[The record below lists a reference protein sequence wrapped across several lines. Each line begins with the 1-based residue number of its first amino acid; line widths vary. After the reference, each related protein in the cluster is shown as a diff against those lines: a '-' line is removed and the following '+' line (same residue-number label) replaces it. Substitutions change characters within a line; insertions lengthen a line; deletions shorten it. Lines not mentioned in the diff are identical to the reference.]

1 MGPGSSVAV
10 TPTGARMPARARLT
24 ALAFALGAALAAQPG
39 PAPSAE
45 LRAFLKV
52 EAPVVALVH
61 ARVVDGTGAPA
72 REDQTLILRDG
83 RIEAMGATGSLKA
96 PQEAQVLD
104 LTGHTVLPGLVGMHN
119 HLFYTHSIHSDEKG
133 AAIAPGRL
141 FAEIA
146 HSAPRLYLACGVT
159 TIRTT
164 GSLEPYT
171 DLNVKR
177 QIDAGLM
184 PGPKMDVTG
193 PYLEGL
199 EPMTPQMHA
208 LRSPEEA
215 RRFVD
220 FWADA
225 GVTSFKAYMNIRRAE
240 LGAAIQAAH
249 ARGLKV
255 TGHLGSVT
263 WPEAMA
269 LGIDNF
275 EHGPVYTDT
284 EFAPDKKPD
293 TGPPVAASW
302 GSWLKVDMAGPEVQK
317 LIRDLVA
324 KRVAVTSTLPV
335 FELGVPGR
343 PPLQARML
351 AAMSAE
357 SKASYLAARGRVKV
371 VSNGMAEQLLKK
383 EMAFE
388 LAFVKAGGLLL
399 AGPDPT
405 GMGGVLPGFG
415 DHRELELL
423 VEAGFAPVEAIRIYT
438 ANGAAFLGRLDR
450 IGTLAPGK
458 QADLVVVMGD
468 PSTRIEDIERVVT
481 VFKDGLGYDPA
492 KLVESVR
499 GQVGTR

>member
-1 MGPGSSVAV
+1 MSAH
-10 TPTGARMPARARLT
+10 ARL
-24 ALAFALGAALAAQPG
+24 ASLAFALGTALAAQPG
-39 PAPSAE
+39 PPPSAE
-45 LRAFLKV
+45 VRAFLKV
-52 EAPVVALVH
+52 DAPVVALLH

-72 REDQTLILRDG
+72 REDQTLILRGG
-83 RIEAMGATGSLKA
+83 RIEAMGAASTVATPKG
-96 PQEAQVLD
+96 AQVLD

-133 AAIAPGRL
+133 AAVPPGRL

-171 DLNVKR
+171 DLNIKR
-177 QIDAGLM
+177 QIDAGLL
-184 PGPKMDVTG
+184 PGPKMEVTG

-199 EPMTPQMHA
+199 EPMTPQMHG

-225 GVTSFKAYMNIRRAE
+225 GVTSFKAYMNIHRAD

-284 EFAPDKKPD
+284 EFAPGKTPD
-293 TGPPVAASW
+293 ICPPVAVSW
-302 GSWLKVDMAGPEVQK
+302 AAWLKVDVDGAEVQK
-317 LIRDLVA
+317 LIRDLVE
-324 KRVAVTSTLPV
+324 KKVALTSTLPV
-335 FELGVPGR
+335 FEMMVPGR
-343 PPLQARML
+343 PPLQPRVL

-357 SKASYLAARGRVKV
+357 SKASYLAARAKVRVV
-371 VSNGMAEQLLKK
+371 PNSTPEQLLKR

-388 LAFVKAGGLLL
+388 RAFVKAGGLLL

-423 VEAGFAPVEAIRIYT
+423 VEAGFTPAEAIRIYT

-458 QADLVVVMGD
+458 QADLVVVKGD
-468 PSTRIEDIERVVT
+468 PTTRIEDIEQVVT
-481 VFKDGLGYDPA
+481 VFKDGLGYDSA
-492 KLVESVR
+492 KLIESVR
-499 GQVGTR
+499 GHVGIR

>member
-1 MGPGSSVAV
+1 MSACRRIAILVFS
-10 TPTGARMPARARLT
+10 
-24 ALAFALGAALAAQPG
+24 LGAVLAAQPA
-39 PAPSAE
+39 PAPSPD
-45 LRAFLKV
+45 LRSFLSV
-52 EAPVVALVH
+52 DAPVVALVH

-72 REDQTLILRDG
+72 REDQTLILRGG
-83 RIEAMGATGSLKA
+83 RIEAMGAAATLTLPK
-96 PQEAQVLD
+96 EARVLD

-119 HLFYTHSIHSDEKG
+119 HLFYTASIHNDEKG
-133 AAIAPGRL
+133 APVPPGRL

-146 HSAPRLYLACGVT
+146 YSAPRLYLACGVT

-171 DLNVKR
+171 DLNLKR

-225 GVTSFKAYMNIRRAE
+225 GVTSFKAYMNITRGD

-269 LGIDNF
+269 LGIDDF

-284 EFAPDKKPD
+284 EFTPDKKPD
-293 TGPPVAASW
+293 LSPPVSASW
-302 GSWLKVDMAGPEVQK
+302 GSWLKVDVAGPEVQG

-324 KRVAVTSTLPV
+324 KKVAVTSTLPV

-343 PPLQARML
+343 PPLSPRML
-351 AAMSAE
+351 TSMSAE
-357 SKASYLAARGRVKV
+357 SRTSYLAARARVPV
-371 VSNGMAEQLLKK
+371 VPNSRAEQLLRK

-388 LAFVKAGGLLL
+388 LAFVRAGGLLL

-415 DHRELELL
+415 DQRELELL
-423 VEAGFAPVEAIRIYT
+423 VEAGFTPVEAIHFYT
-438 ANGAAFLGRLDR
+438 ANGAAFLGRLER

-458 QADLVVVMGD
+458 QADLVVVKGN
-468 PSTRIEDIERVVT
+468 PSQKIEDIENVVT
-481 VFKDGLGYDPA
+481 VFKDGLGYDSA
-492 KLVESVR
+492 RLIESVR
-499 GQVGTR
+499 SQVGIR

>member
-1 MGPGSSVAV
+1 MSVH
-10 TPTGARMPARARLT
+10 ARL
-24 ALAFALGAALAAQPG
+24 AILAFALGTALAAQP
-39 PAPSAE
+39 ARSAE
-45 LRAFLKV
+45 VRAFLKV
-52 EAPVVALVH
+52 DAPVVALVH

-72 REDQTLILRDG
+72 REDQTLVLRDG
-83 RIEAMGATGSLKA
+83 RIEAMGATTTVAA
-96 PQEAQVLD
+96 PKGAQVLD

-133 AAIAPGRL
+133 AAVAPGRL

-171 DLNVKR
+171 DLNIKR
-177 QIDAGLM
+177 QIDAGLL

-199 EPMTPQMHA
+199 EPMTPQMHG
-208 LRSPEEA
+208 LRNPEEA

-225 GVTSFKAYMNIRRAE
+225 GVTSFKAYMNIHRAD

-263 WPEAMA
+263 WPEAMV

-275 EHGPVYTDT
+275 EHGPIYTDA
-284 EFAPDKKPD
+284 EFAPGKTPD
-293 TGPPVAASW
+293 ICPPVAASW
-302 GSWLKVDMAGPEVQK
+302 GAWLKADLEGAEVQK
-317 LIRDLVA
+317 LIRDLVE
-324 KRVAVTSTLPV
+324 KKVAITSTLPV
-335 FELGVPGR
+335 FEMMVPGR
-343 PPLQARML
+343 PPLQPRVL

-357 SKASYLAARGRVKV
+357 SRASYLAARAKVRVV
-371 VSNGMAEQLLKK
+371 PNSTPEQLLKK

-388 LAFVKAGGLLL
+388 RAFVKAGGLLL

-423 VEAGFAPVEAIRIYT
+423 VEAGFTPAEAIRIYT

-458 QADLVVVMGD
+458 QADLVVVKGD
-468 PSTRIEDIERVVT
+468 PTTRIEDIEQVVT
-481 VFKDGLGYDPA
+481 VFKDGLGYDSA
-492 KLVESVR
+492 KLIESVR
-499 GQVGTR
+499 GHVGIR

>member
-1 MGPGSSVAV
+1 MIASLALTLGSV
-10 TPTGARMPARARLT
+10 
-24 ALAFALGAALAAQPG
+24 LAAQ

-45 LRAFLKV
+45 VRQFLKV
-52 EAPVVALVH
+52 DRPVVALVH

-72 REDQTLILRDG
+72 REDQTLILRNG
-83 RIEAMGATGSLKA
+83 LIEAMGTTSSLLPPK
-96 PQEAQVLD
+96 EAQVLD
-104 LTGHTVLPGLVGMHN
+104 LTGHTVIPGLVGMHN
-119 HLFYTHSIHSDEKG
+119 HLFYTASIHNDEKG
-133 AAIAPGRL
+133 APVPPGRL

-146 HSAPRLYLACGVT
+146 YSAPHLYLAAGVT

-164 GSLEPYT
+164 GSLEPYA
-171 DLNVKR
+171 DLNLKR
-177 QIDAGLM
+177 QIDAGFV

-199 EPMTPQMHA
+199 EPAVPQMHA

-220 FWADA
+220 FWAEA
-225 GVTSFKAYMNIRRAE
+225 GVTSFKAYMNISRGD

-249 ARGLKV
+249 ARGFKV

-269 LGIDNF
+269 LGLDNF
-275 EHGPVYTDT
+275 EHGPVFTDT
-284 EFAPDKKPD
+284 EFTPGKAPD
-293 TGPPVAASW
+293 TCPPVPSSW
-302 GSWLKVDMAGPEVQK
+302 GSWLKADLAGPEVQR

-324 KRVAVTSTLPV
+324 KGVAVTSTLPV

-343 PPLQARML
+343 PPLQPRVL

-357 SKASYLAARGRVKV
+357 AKTSYLAARGRVRV
-371 VSNGMAEQLLKK
+371 VTDAPAEVLLKK

-388 LAFVKAGGLLL
+388 LAFAKAGGLLL

-423 VEAGFAPVEAIRIYT
+423 VEAGFTPVEAIHIYT

-458 QADLVVVMGD
+458 QADLVVVRGD
-468 PSTRIEDIERVVT
+468 PSRKIEDIENVVT
-481 VFKDGLGYDPA
+481 VFKDGLGYDSA
-492 KLVESVR
+492 RLIESVR
-499 GQVGTR
+499 AQVGIR

>member
-1 MGPGSSVAV
+1 MRTLLCAAFTTLLLAQ
-10 TPTGARMPARARLT
+10 TPPA
-24 ALAFALGAALAAQPG
+24 
-39 PAPSAE
+39 
-45 LRAFLKV
+45 LRPFVSV

-61 ARVVDGTGAPA
+61 ARVIDGTGAPA
-72 REDQTLILRDG
+72 REGQTLIVRNG
-83 RIEAMGATGSLKA
+83 RIEAMGADAALT
-96 PQEAQVLD
+96 PPREAQVLD

-119 HLFYTHSIHSDEKG
+119 HLFYTHSIHRDDQG
-133 AAIAPGRL
+133 HAQAPGPL

-146 HSAPRLYLACGVT
+146 FSAPRLYLACGVT

-171 DLNVKR
+171 DLNIKR

-208 LRSPEEA
+208 LNGPEEA
-215 RRFVD
+215 RRFVA
-220 FWADA
+220 FWADS
-225 GVTSFKAYMNIRRAE
+225 GVTSFKAYMNITRAD

-263 WPEAMA
+263 WPEAIA
-269 LGIDNF
+269 LGIDDF

-284 EFAPDKKPD
+284 EFAPNKKPD
-293 TGPPVAASW
+293 VGPPVSSSW
-302 GSWLKVDMAGPEVQK
+302 GSWLKVSIDGPEVQA
-317 LIRDLVA
+317 LIRSLVA
-324 KRVAVTSTLPV
+324 KQVAVTSTLPV

-343 PPLQARML
+343 PPLSPRML
-351 AAMSAE
+351 EAMSAE
-357 SKASYLAARGRVKV
+357 SRASYLAARARVSVAPHGR
-371 VSNGMAEQLLKK
+371 AEQLLRQ

-388 LAFVKAGGLLL
+388 RAFVKAGGHLL

-423 VEAGFAPVEAIRIYT
+423 VEAGFTPLEAIRIYT

-450 IGTLAPGK
+450 IGTLAVGK
-458 QADLVVVMGD
+458 QADLVVVKGD
-468 PSTRIEDIERVVT
+468 PSTHIQDIEQVVT
-481 VFKDGLGYDPA
+481 VFKDGLGFDSA
-492 KLVESVR
+492 RLLASVR
-499 GQVGTR
+499 GHVGIR

>member
-1 MGPGSSVAV
+1 MCVPWRISG
-10 TPTGARMPARARLT
+10 L
-24 ALAFALGAALAAQPG
+24 LATLGTLLAAQVK
-39 PAPSAE
+39 PSPE
-45 LRAFLKV
+45 VRQFLKV
-52 EAPVVALVH
+52 DAPVVALVH

-83 RIEAMGATGSLKA
+83 RIEAMGAAATLTPPK
-96 PQEAQVLD
+96 EAQVLD

-133 AAIAPGRL
+133 AAVPPGRL

-146 HSAPRLYLACGVT
+146 YSAPRLYLACGVT

-171 DLNVKR
+171 DLNIKR

-199 EPMTPQMHA
+199 EPMTPQMYA
-208 LRSPEEA
+208 LRGPEDA

-225 GVTSFKAYMNIRRAE
+225 GVTSFKAYMNIRRAD

-263 WPEAMA
+263 WPEALA

-293 TGPPVAASW
+293 MGPPVSSSW
-302 GSWLKVDMAGPEVQK
+302 GAWLKVDVASPEVQK

-324 KRVAVTSTLPV
+324 KKVAITSTLPV

-343 PPLQARML
+343 PPLQPRLL
-351 AAMSAE
+351 AAMSTE
-357 SKASYLAARGRVKV
+357 SKASYLAARAKVLTAPNGR
-371 VSNGMAEQLLKK
+371 AEQLLKK

-388 LAFVKAGGLLL
+388 LAFVRAGGQLL

-423 VEAGFAPVEAIRIYT
+423 VEAGFSPVEAIRIYT
-438 ANGAAFLGRLDR
+438 SNGAAFLGRLDR

-458 QADLVVVMGD
+458 QADLVVVKGD
-468 PSTRIEDIERVVT
+468 PSKRIEDIENVVT
-481 VFKDGLGYDPA
+481 VFKDGLGYDSA
-492 KLVESVR
+492 RLIESVR
-499 GQVGTR
+499 GHVGIR

>member
-1 MGPGSSVAV
+1 MFLPWRTTAL
-10 TPTGARMPARARLT
+10 LT
-24 ALAFALGAALAAQPG
+24 ALGTLLGAQG
-39 PAPSAE
+39 KPAPE
-45 LRAFLKV
+45 VRQFLKV
-52 EAPVVALVH
+52 DAPVVALVH

-83 RIEAMGATGSLKA
+83 RIEAMGGASSVMPPKD
-96 PQEAQVLD
+96 AQVLD

-119 HLFYTHSIHSDEKG
+119 HLFYTHSIHNDEKG
-133 AAIAPGRL
+133 AAVPPGRL

-146 HSAPRLYLACGVT
+146 YSAPRLYLACGIT

-171 DLNVKR
+171 DLNIKR

-184 PGPKMDVTG
+184 PGPKMEVTG

-199 EPMTPQMHA
+199 EPMTPQMYA
-208 LRSPEEA
+208 LRGPEDA
-215 RRFVD
+215 KRFVD

-225 GVTSFKAYMNIRRAE
+225 GVTSFKAYMNIRRAD

-263 WPEAMA
+263 WPEALA

-284 EFAPDKKPD
+284 EFAPNKKPD
-293 TGPPVAASW
+293 VGPPVSSSW
-302 GSWLKVDMAGPEVQK
+302 GAWLKVDIAGPEVQQ

-324 KRVAVTSTLPV
+324 KKVAVTSTLPV
-335 FELGVPGR
+335 FELGIPGR

-357 SKASYLAARGRVKV
+357 SKASYLTARAKVPAAPNGR
-371 VSNGMAEQLLKK
+371 AEQLMKK

-388 LAFVKAGGLLL
+388 LAFAKAGGLLL

-415 DHRELELL
+415 DHRELVLL
-423 VEAGFAPVEAIRIYT
+423 VEAGFTPVEAIQIAT

-458 QADLVVVMGD
+458 QADLVVAKGD
-468 PSTRIEDIERVVT
+468 PSKQIEDIENVVT
-481 VFKDGLGYDPA
+481 VFKDGLGYDSA
-492 KLVESVR
+492 RLIESVR
-499 GQVGTR
+499 GHVGIR

>member
-1 MGPGSSVAV
+1 M
-10 TPTGARMPARARLT
+10 L
-24 ALAFALGAALAAQPG
+24 LAALITLAGQAQT
-39 PAPSAE
+39 PSSE
-45 LRAFLKV
+45 VRSFLKV
-52 EAPVVALVH
+52 DAPVVALVH

-83 RIEAMGATGSLKA
+83 RIEAMGAASTVAA
-96 PQEAQVLD
+96 PKGAQVLD

-119 HLFYTHSIHSDEKG
+119 HLFYTHSIHTDEKIG
-133 AAIAPGRL
+133 VPAPGRL

-146 HSAPRLYLACGVT
+146 YSAPRLYLACGVT

-171 DLNVKR
+171 DLNIKR

-208 LRSPEEA
+208 LQSPEEA

-225 GVTSFKAYMNIRRAE
+225 GVTSFKAYMNIHRAD

-284 EFAPDKKPD
+284 EFTSDKKPD
-293 TGPPVAASW
+293 LGPPTSASW
-302 GSWLKVDMAGPEVQK
+302 GSWLKVDVAGPEVQK

-324 KRVAVTSTLPV
+324 KKVAITSTLPV
-335 FELGVPGR
+335 FELGVAGR
-343 PPLQARML
+343 PPLQAKVL
-351 AAMSAE
+351 AALSAE
-357 SKASYLAARGRVKV
+357 SKASYLTARAKVPAVLNGR
-371 VSNGMAEQLLKK
+371 AEQLLKK

-423 VEAGFAPVEAIRIYT
+423 VEAGFSPVEAVHIYT
-438 ANGAAFLGRLDR
+438 ANGASFLGRLDR

-458 QADLVVVMGD
+458 QADLVVVKGD
-468 PSTRIEDIERVVT
+468 PSTRIEDIENVVT
-481 VFKDGLGYDPA
+481 VFKDGLGYDSA
-492 KLVESVR
+492 KLIDSVR
-499 GQVGTR
+499 AHVGIR

>member
-1 MGPGSSVAV
+1 MSSSW
-10 TPTGARMPARARLT
+10 RST
-24 ALAFALGAALAAQPG
+24 ALIFLLGTLLAAQVR
-39 PAPSAE
+39 PSPE
-45 LRAFLKV
+45 VRQFLTV
-52 EAPVVALVH
+52 DAPVVALVH
-61 ARVVDGTGAPA
+61 ARVVDGTGSPA
-72 REDQTLILRDG
+72 QEDQTLILRDG
-83 RIEAMGATGSLKA
+83 RIEAMGAASAVTA
-96 PQEAQVLD
+96 PKGAQVVD
-104 LTGHTVLPGLVGMHN
+104 LAGHTVLPGLVGMHN

-133 AAIAPGRL
+133 AAVPPGRL

-146 HSAPRLYLACGVT
+146 YSAPRLYLACGVT

-171 DLNVKR
+171 DLNIKR

-184 PGPKMDVTG
+184 PGPKMEVTG

-199 EPMTPQMHA
+199 EPMTPQMYA
-208 LRSPEEA
+208 LRGPEDA

-225 GVTSFKAYMNIRRAE
+225 GVTSFKAYMNIRRAD

-284 EFAPDKKPD
+284 EFAPDKRPD
-293 TGPPVAASW
+293 VGPPVSSSW
-302 GSWLKVDMAGPEVQK
+302 GSWLKLDVAGPEVQK

-324 KRVAVTSTLPV
+324 KKVAVTSTLPV

-343 PPLQARML
+343 PPLSPRML
-351 AAMSAE
+351 ASMSAE
-357 SKASYLAARGRVKV
+357 SKASYLTARAKVPAVPNGR
-371 VSNGMAEQLLKK
+371 AEQLLKK

-423 VEAGFAPVEAIRIYT
+423 VEAGFTPVEAIRIYT

-458 QADLVVVMGD
+458 QADLVVVKGD
-468 PSTRIEDIERVVT
+468 PSRTIGDIGNVVT
-481 VFKDGLGYDPA
+481 VFKDGLGYDSA
-492 KLVESVR
+492 RLIESVR
-499 GQVGTR
+499 GHVGIR

>member
-1 MGPGSSVAV
+1 MKLPILCVSALLSAGALVA
-10 TPTGARMPARARLT
+10 
-24 ALAFALGAALAAQPG
+24 QS
-39 PAPSAE
+39 PSAE
-45 LRAFLKV
+45 VRRFLRVDAAL
-52 EAPVVALVH
+52 VALVH
-61 ARVVDGTGAPA
+61 VRVVDGTGAPA
-72 REDQTLILRDG
+72 REDQTLVLRDG
-83 RIEAMGATGSLKA
+83 RIEAMGASLALA
-96 PQEAQVLD
+96 PPKGAQVLD
-104 LTGHTVLPGLVGMHN
+104 LAGHTVLPGLVGMHN
-119 HLFYTHSIHSDEKG
+119 HLFYTASIHSDEKG
-133 AAIAPGRL
+133 APVPPGRL

-146 HSAPRLYLACGVT
+146 YSAPRLYLACGVT

-171 DLNVKR
+171 DLNIKR
-177 QIDAGLM
+177 QIDAGLL
-184 PGPKMDVTG
+184 PGPKLDVTG

-208 LRSPEEA
+208 LRGPEEA

-220 FWADA
+220 YWADA
-225 GVTSFKAYMNIRRAE
+225 GVTSFKAYMNITRAD

-269 LGIDNF
+269 LGIDDF

-284 EFAPDKKPD
+284 EFTPGKQPDV
-293 TGPPVAASW
+293 GPPVAASW
-302 GSWLKVDMAGPEVQK
+302 GSWLNLDVAGPEVQG

-324 KRVAVTSTLPV
+324 KHVAVTSTLPV

-357 SKASYLAARGRVKV
+357 SKTSYLAARARIPTTPNGR
-371 VSNGMAEQLLKK
+371 AEQLLKQ

-388 LAFVKAGGLLL
+388 RAFVRAGGLLL

-415 DHRELELL
+415 DQRELELL
-423 VEAGFAPVEAIRIYT
+423 VEAGFTPVEAIHIYT

-450 IGTLAPGK
+450 IGTLEQGK
-458 QADLVVVMGD
+458 QADLMVVKGD
-468 PSTRIEDIERVVT
+468 PSRRIEDIRNVVT
-481 VFKDGLGYDPA
+481 VFKDGVGYDSA
-492 KLVESVR
+492 KLLDSVQ
-499 GQVGTR
+499 GHVGIR

>member
-1 MGPGSSVAV
+1 MFPSTQSTV
-10 TPTGARMPARARLT
+10 L
-24 ALAFALGAALAAQPG
+24 ALILSLQLGAQTAPT
-39 PAPSAE
+39 PSAE
-45 LRAFLKV
+45 VRQFLKV
-52 EAPVVALVH
+52 DAPVVALVH
-61 ARVVDGTGAPA
+61 AQVVDGTGAPA
-72 REDQTLILRDG
+72 REDQTLILRGG
-83 RIEAMGATGSLKA
+83 RIEAVGSASAVVLPKD
-96 PQEAQVLD
+96 AQVLD
-104 LTGHTVLPGLVGMHN
+104 LAGHTVLPGLVGMHN
-119 HLFYTHSIHSDEKG
+119 HLFYTASIHSDEKG
-133 AAIAPGRL
+133 APVPPGRL

-146 HSAPRLYLACGVT
+146 YSAPRLYLACGVT

-171 DLNVKR
+171 DLNIKR
-177 QIDAGLM
+177 QIDAGQM

-225 GVTSFKAYMNIRRAE
+225 GVTSFKAYMNIARAD

-263 WPEAMA
+263 WPEAVA
-269 LGIDNF
+269 LGIDDF

-284 EFAPDKKPD
+284 EFTPGKQPDV
-293 TGPPVAASW
+293 GPPVSASW
-302 GSWLKVDMAGPEVQK
+302 GSWLKVDVAGPEVQG
-317 LIRDLVA
+317 LIRNLVA

-335 FELGVPGR
+335 FELGIPGR

-357 SKASYLAARGRVKV
+357 SRVSYLTARAKV
-371 VSNGMAEQLLKK
+371 PAVPNSRAEQLLKK

-388 LAFVKAGGLLL
+388 LAFVKAGGQLL

-405 GMGGVLPGFG
+405 GLGGVLPGFG
-415 DHRELELL
+415 DQRELELL
-423 VEAGFAPVEAIRIYT
+423 VEAGFTPVEAIHIYT

-450 IGTLAPGK
+450 IGTIETGK
-458 QADLVVVMGD
+458 QADLIVVKGD
-468 PSTRIEDIERVVT
+468 PSRRIEDIANTVM
-481 VFKDGLGYDPA
+481 VFKDGLGYDSA
-492 KLVESVR
+492 KLIESVR
-499 GQVGTR
+499 GHVGIR

>member
-1 MGPGSSVAV
+1 MFVRTRS
-10 TPTGARMPARARLT
+10 TL
-24 ALAFALGAALAAQPG
+24 LAFALGAVLGAQ
-39 PAPSAE
+39 ARLTPSAE
-45 LRAFLKV
+45 VRQFLKV
-52 EAPVVALVH
+52 DAPVVALVH

-83 RIEAMGATGSLKA
+83 RIEAMGAASTVA
-96 PQEAQVLD
+96 PPKEAQVLD
-104 LTGHTVLPGLVGMHN
+104 LTGHTVIPGLVGMHN
-119 HLFYTHSIHSDEKG
+119 HLFYTASIHSDEKG
-133 AAIAPGRL
+133 AAVAPGRL

-146 HSAPRLYLACGVT
+146 FSAPRLYLACGVT

-171 DLNVKR
+171 DLNIKR

-199 EPMTPQMHA
+199 EPAVPQMHA
-208 LRSPEEA
+208 LRGPEEA

-225 GVTSFKAYMNIRRAE
+225 GVTSYKAYMNISRAD

-275 EHGPVYTDT
+275 EHGPVFTDT
-284 EFAPDKKPD
+284 EFTPGKKPD
-293 TGPPVAASW
+293 VGPPVAASW
-302 GSWLKVDMAGPEVQK
+302 GSWLKMDLAGPEVQG

-324 KRVAVTSTLPV
+324 RRVAITSTLPV

-343 PPLQARML
+343 PALQPRVL
-351 AAMSAE
+351 TAMSAE
-357 SKASYLAARGRVKV
+357 SKASYLAARGRVRV
-371 VSNGMAEQLLKK
+371 VPNGMAEQLLKK

-388 LAFVKAGGLLL
+388 LAFAKAGGLLL

-423 VEAGFAPVEAIRIYT
+423 VEAGFSPVEAIHIYT
-438 ANGAAFLGRLDR
+438 ANGAAFLNRLDR

-458 QADLVVVMGD
+458 QADLVVVRGD
-468 PSTRIEDIERVVT
+468 PSRRIEDIENTVT
-481 VFKDGLGYDPA
+481 VFKDGFGYDSA
-492 KLVESVR
+492 KLIESIR
-499 GQVGTR
+499 AHVGIR

>member
-1 MGPGSSVAV
+1 
-10 TPTGARMPARARLT
+10 
-24 ALAFALGAALAAQPG
+24 
-39 PAPSAE
+39 
-45 LRAFLKV
+45 
-52 EAPVVALVH
+52 
-61 ARVVDGTGAPA
+61 
-72 REDQTLILRDG
+72 
-83 RIEAMGATGSLKA
+83 
-96 PQEAQVLD
+96 
-104 LTGHTVLPGLVGMHN
+104 MHN
-119 HLFYTHSIHSDEKG
+119 HLFYTASIHSDEKG
-133 AAIAPGRL
+133 APVSPGRL

-146 HSAPRLYLACGVT
+146 YSAPRLYLACGVT

-171 DLNVKR
+171 DLNIKR

-208 LRSPEEA
+208 LQGSEEA

-225 GVTSFKAYMNIRRAE
+225 GVTSFKAYMNITRAD

-263 WPEAMA
+263 WPEATA
-269 LGIDNF
+269 LGIDDF

-284 EFAPDKKPD
+284 EFTPGKAPD
-293 TGPPVAASW
+293 TCPPVSSSW
-302 GSWLKVDMAGPEVQK
+302 GSWLKVDVAGPEVQG
-317 LIRDLVA
+317 LIHDLVA
-324 KRVAVTSTLPV
+324 KKVAVTSTLPV

-343 PPLQARML
+343 PPLQSRML
-351 AAMSAE
+351 TAMSSE
-357 SKASYLAARGRVKV
+357 SKASYLAARARIPAVPN
-371 VSNGMAEQLLKK
+371 SRAEQLLRK

-388 LAFVKAGGLLL
+388 LAFAKAGGTLL

-415 DHRELELL
+415 DQRELELL
-423 VEAGFAPVEAIRIYT
+423 VEAGFTPVEAIRIYT
-438 ANGAAFLGRLDR
+438 ANGAAFLGRLER

-458 QADLVVVMGD
+458 QADLVVVKGD
-468 PSTRIEDIERVVT
+468 PSHKIEDIENVVT
-481 VFKDGLGYDPA
+481 VFKDGLGYDSA
-492 KLVESVR
+492 RLIESVR
-499 GQVGTR
+499 SQVGIR

>member
-1 MGPGSSVAV
+1 MFLPWRTTAL
-10 TPTGARMPARARLT
+10 LT
-24 ALAFALGAALAAQPG
+24 ALGTLLGAQVK
-39 PAPSAE
+39 PAPE
-45 LRAFLKV
+45 VRQFLKV
-52 EAPVVALVH
+52 DAPVVALVH

-72 REDQTLILRDG
+72 LEDQTLILRDS
-83 RIEAMGATGSLKA
+83 RIEAMGGASSVMPPKDAL
-96 PQEAQVLD
+96 VLD

-133 AAIAPGRL
+133 AAVPPGRL

-146 HSAPRLYLACGVT
+146 YSAPRLYLACGVT

-171 DLNVKR
+171 DLNIKR

-184 PGPKMDVTG
+184 PGPKMEVTG

-199 EPMTPQMHA
+199 EPMTPQMYA
-208 LRSPEEA
+208 LRGPEDA
-215 RRFVD
+215 KRFVD

-225 GVTSFKAYMNIRRAE
+225 GVTSFKAYMNIRRAD

-263 WPEAMA
+263 WPEALA

-284 EFAPDKKPD
+284 ELAPDKKPD
-293 TGPPVAASW
+293 VGPPVSSSW
-302 GSWLKVDMAGPEVQK
+302 GAWLKVDVAGPEVQQ

-324 KRVAVTSTLPV
+324 KKVAVTSTLPV
-335 FELGVPGR
+335 FELGIPGR

-357 SKASYLAARGRVKV
+357 SKASYLMARAKVPAVPNGR
-371 VSNGMAEQLLKK
+371 AERLLKK

-388 LAFVKAGGLLL
+388 LAFARAGGLLL

-423 VEAGFAPVEAIRIYT
+423 VEAGFSPVEAIRIYT

-458 QADLVVVMGD
+458 QADLVVVKGD
-468 PSTRIEDIERVVT
+468 PSKRIEDIENVVT
-481 VFKDGLGYDPA
+481 VFKDGLGYDSA
-492 KLVESVR
+492 RLIESVR
-499 GQVGTR
+499 GHVGIR

>member
-1 MGPGSSVAV
+1 MSSR
-10 TPTGARMPARARLT
+10 TRITML
-24 ALAFALGAALAAQPG
+24 LAALALRLGAHS

-45 LRAFLKV
+45 LRQYLKV

-72 REDQTLILRDG
+72 REDQTLLLRGG
-83 RIEAMGATGSLKA
+83 RIEAMGYPAVPK
-96 PQEAQVLD
+96 EALVLD

-133 AAIAPGRL
+133 GAIAPGRL

-146 HSAPRLYLACGVT
+146 YSAPRLYLACGVT

-199 EPMTPQMHA
+199 EPMTPQMYA
-208 LRSPEEA
+208 LRSPEDA
-215 RRFVD
+215 RRFVE

-225 GVTSFKAYMNIRRAE
+225 GVTSFKAYMNVRRAD

-263 WPEAMA
+263 WPEAVA
-269 LGIDNF
+269 LGIDDF
-275 EHGPVYTDT
+275 EHGPVFTDT
-284 EFAPDKKPD
+284 EFTPGKKPD
-293 TGPPVAASW
+293 VGPTVAASW
-302 GSWLKVDMAGPEVQK
+302 GSWLKMDIAGPEVQG
-317 LIRDLVA
+317 LIRELVA
-324 KRVAVTSTLPV
+324 KKVAVTSTLPV

-357 SKASYLAARGRVKV
+357 SKASYLAARARVPATPNGR
-371 VSNGMAEQLLKK
+371 AEQLLRK

-388 LAFVKAGGLLL
+388 RAFAKAGGLLL

-423 VEAGFAPVEAIRIYT
+423 VEAGFTPLEAIRIFT

-450 IGTLAPGK
+450 IGTLEPGK
-458 QADLVVVMGD
+458 QADLLVVKGD
-468 PSTRIEDIERVVT
+468 PTQKIEDIENVVT

-492 KLVESVR
+492 KLLDSVR
-499 GQVGTR
+499 GHVGIR